1 MIVKLLTEHLLEC
14 LSLKGGC
21 RGSSESIH
29 VKIPHCW
36 KSHAL
41 AQFMFIISH
50 FRRAHLKQI
59 ESDQNVNDIA
69 SVSVPGSM
77 KTSSDETEKS
87 ETSSYHSTSKDT
99 ER

>member
-1 MIVKLLTEHLLEC
+1 MFGHLYVR
-14 LSLKGGC
+14 LST
-21 RGSSESIH
+21 RYSSWIISTYRRTTHGIT
-29 VKIPHCW
+29 ITY
-36 KSHAL
+36 
-41 AQFMFIISH
+41 MFIISC
-50 FRRAHLKQI
+50 FRRAQLKQI